1 MQGIFFIIDYGKFNE
16 RHLIENIFM
25 ATIENADSNKNHPK
39 QKLIKKSVRVDLTPM
54 VDLGFL
60 LITFFIFTTTMSKA
74 SAMNMNLPD
83 DRDSSVTD
91 AICKSCVLTVIAGEN
106 NQLFYYEGDDYNAVY
121 KTTDYTASGIR
132 QLIQNKKIKVFN
144 ARGVDEM
151 KLIIKLSQNSSFKNM
166 VDLIDESNITCVKR
180 YYLAN
185 LNNADL
191 KIVSIK

>member
-1 MQGIFFIIDYGKFNE
+1 
-16 RHLIENIFM
+16 M
-25 ATIENADSNKNHPK
+25 AEITTNTTSKHRGVK
-39 QKLIKKSVRVDLTPM
+39 RLIKKSTKVDLTPM

-60 LITFFIFTTTMSKA
+60 LITFFIFTTTISKA
-74 SAMNMNLPD
+74 TAMNMNLPD
-83 DRDSSVTD
+83 DRDSSVND

-185 LNNADL
+185 LNDADL